1 MLVRLGVVACLFW
14 LHFAYA
20 TTLKII
26 NIVPFGSSSVKIL
39 FNQEVKKFK
48 EVSLKNFK
56 SYLELEAILT
66 IPKKHYQFSKQSSI
80 TIAQFSPKLARVVIS
95 HAPKM
100 TYEVKILK
108 DKLYVSIVEKKP
120 LVRHQMAPKP
130 PKHHALKHPTPKP
143 APKSIKKEAKEKT
156 PIKHAHSKHAHS
168 PLNER
173 SAKKEIPKKEIP
185 KKEIL
190 KKEILKKEILKK
202 EIPKKEI
209 LKKEIPKK
217 EILKKEIPKKEI
229 PKKEILKKEI
239 LKKEILKKEI
249 LKKEIPKKEILKKEI
264 PKKEILKK
272 EIPKKEIPK
281 KEILKKEIP
290 KKEILKKEIL
300 KKEILKKEIPKKE
313 ILKKEIPKKEAEN
326 ESKNQVFIAEKNDTF
341 IKTKRKKHKKIVLD
355 AGHGGKDC
363 GAMSANLVCEKD
375 IVLEVVKFLH
385 KELKK
390 RGYSVLLTRDK
401 DIYIDLVGRTELANR
416 KSADLFI
423 SVHANS
429 IPKHSTSNAHGIETY
444 FLSTARSERARKVAE
459 QENKDD
465 VNLMDYFSKSLLLN
479 SLNTQRLIV
488 SNKLAIDVQY
498 GMLQSIRKNYP
509 DVVDGG
515 VREGPFWVLAGAL
528 MPSILIEIGYNSHAI
543 ESKRIQSK
551 PYQKILAKGIAD
563 GIDSFFSKND

>member
-1 MLVRLGVVACLFW
+1 MLVRLGVVACLLW

-26 NIVPFGSSSVKIL
+26 NIVPFGSSSVKIS

-100 TYEVKILK
+100 TYEIKILK

-120 LVRHQMAPKP
+120 LIRHQMVLKP
-130 PKHHALKHPTPKP
+130 PKHHALKHTTPKP
-143 APKSIKKEAKEKT
+143 APKPIKKEAKKSQETKEKT
-156 PIKHAHSKHAHS
+156 PTKHVYSKHAHS

-173 SAKKEIPKKEIP
+173 SAKKEIPKKET
-185 KKEIL
+185 
-190 KKEILKKEILKK
+190 
-202 EIPKKEI
+202 
-209 LKKEIPKK
+209 
-217 EILKKEIPKKEI
+217 
-229 PKKEILKKEI
+229 
-239 LKKEILKKEI
+239 
-249 LKKEIPKKEILKKEI
+249 
-264 PKKEILKK
+264 
-272 EIPKKEIPK
+272 
-281 KEILKKEIP
+281 
-290 KKEILKKEIL
+290 
-300 KKEILKKEIPKKE
+300 
-313 ILKKEIPKKEAEN
+313 EN
-326 ESKNQVFIAEKNDTF
+326 ESKNQVFIAEKNDTL
-341 IKTKRKKHKKIVLD
+341 IKTKRKKYKKIVLD

-375 IVLEVVKFLH
+375 IVLEVVKFLY

-401 DIYIDLVGRTELANR
+401 DIYIDLVARTELANR

>member
-20 TTLKII
+20 TTLKIT
-26 NIVPFGSSSVKIL
+26 NIVPFGSSSVRIL

-80 TIAQFSPKLARVVIS
+80 TIVQFSPKLVRVVIS

-100 TYEVKILK
+100 TYGVKILK

-143 APKSIKKEAKEKT
+143 TPKSIKKEAKEAKEKT

-173 SAKKEIPKKEIP
+173 SS
-185 KKEIL
+185 
-190 KKEILKKEILKK
+190 
-202 EIPKKEI
+202 
-209 LKKEIPKK
+209 
-217 EILKKEIPKKEI
+217 
-229 PKKEILKKEI
+229 
-239 LKKEILKKEI
+239 
-249 LKKEIPKKEILKKEI
+249 
-264 PKKEILKK
+264 
-272 EIPKKEIPK
+272 
-281 KEILKKEIP
+281 
-290 KKEILKKEIL
+290 
-300 KKEILKKEIPKKE
+300 
-313 ILKKEIPKKEAEN
+313 KKEIPKKEAEN
-326 ESKNQVFIAEKNDTF
+326 ESKNQVFIAEKNDTL

-401 DIYIDLVGRTELANR
+401 DIYIDLVARTELANR

>member
-20 TTLKII
+20 TTLKIT
-26 NIVPFGSSSVKIL
+26 NIVPFGSSSVKIV
-39 FNQEVKKFK
+39 FNQEIKKFK

-56 SYLELEAILT
+56 SYLELEAVLT

-120 LVRHQMAPKP
+120 LTRHQMAPKP
-130 PKHHALKHPTPKP
+130 PKHRTLKHQAPKP
-143 APKSIKKEAKEKT
+143 APKSIKKEAKEIKEKT
-156 PIKHAHSKHAHS
+156 PTKHARSKHTHS
-168 PLNER
+168 QWNER
-173 SAKKEIPKKEIP
+173 NA
-185 KKEIL
+185 
-190 KKEILKKEILKK
+190 
-202 EIPKKEI
+202 
-209 LKKEIPKK
+209 
-217 EILKKEIPKKEI
+217 
-229 PKKEILKKEI
+229 
-239 LKKEILKKEI
+239 
-249 LKKEIPKKEILKKEI
+249 
-264 PKKEILKK
+264 
-272 EIPKKEIPK
+272 
-281 KEILKKEIP
+281 
-290 KKEILKKEIL
+290 
-300 KKEILKKEIPKKE
+300 
-313 ILKKEIPKKEAEN
+313 KKEIPKKEAEN
-326 ESKNQVFIAEKNDTF
+326 EGKNQVFIAEKNDAF

-401 DIYIDLVGRTELANR
+401 DIYIDLVARTELANK

-429 IPKHSTSNAHGIETY
+429 IPKRSTSNAHGIETY

-459 QENKDD
+459 QENKDN

>member
-26 NIVPFGSSSVKIL
+26 NIVPFGSSSVKIS
-39 FNQEVKKFK
+39 FNQEIKKFK

-80 TIAQFSPKLARVVIS
+80 TIAQFSPKLARVVIGY
-95 HAPKM
+95 APKM
-100 TYEVKILK
+100 TYEIKILK
-108 DKLYVSIVEKKP
+108 NKLYISIVEKKP
-120 LVRHQMAPKP
+120 LIRHQMALKP
-130 PKHHALKHPTPKP
+130 PKHHALKHQTPKPTPKP
-143 APKSIKKEAKEKT
+143 IKKEAKKSKETKEKT

-185 KKEIL
+185 KKEI
-190 KKEILKKEILKK
+190 
-202 EIPKKEI
+202 P
-209 LKKEIPKK
+209 
-217 EILKKEIPKKEI
+217 KKEIPKKEI
-229 PKKEILKKEI
+229 PKKEI
-239 LKKEILKKEI
+239 
-249 LKKEIPKKEILKKEI
+249 P
-264 PKKEILKK
+264 KK
-272 EIPKKEIPK
+272 EIPKKEIP
-281 KEILKKEIP
+281 
-290 KKEILKKEIL
+290 
-300 KKEILKKEIPKKE
+300 
-313 ILKKEIPKKEAEN
+313 KKEIPKKEAEN

-401 DIYIDLVGRTELANR
+401 DTYIDLVGRTELAN
-416 KSADLFI
+416 KKGANLFI

-498 GMLQSIRKNYP
+498 GMLQSVRKNYP

>member
-1 MLVRLGVVACLFW
+1 MLVRLGVVACLLW

-20 TTLKII
+20 TTLKIT
-26 NIVPFGSSSVKIL
+26 NIVPFGSSSVKMV

-48 EVSLKNFK
+48 EVPLKNFK
-56 SYLELEAILT
+56 SYLELEAVLT
-66 IPKKHYQFSKQSSI
+66 IPKKHYQFSKQSFI
-80 TIAQFSPKLARVVIS
+80 TIAQFSPKLARVVIGY
-95 HAPKM
+95 APKM
-100 TYEVKILK
+100 TYEIKILK

-120 LVRHQMAPKP
+120 LIRHQMALKP
-130 PKHHALKHPTPKP
+130 PKHHALKHTTPKPTPKP
-143 APKSIKKEAKEKT
+143 IKKETKEAKEKT
-156 PIKHAHSKHAHS
+156 PTKHARSKHAHS
-168 PLNER
+168 LLNER
-173 SAKKEIPKKEIP
+173 SA
-185 KKEIL
+185 
-190 KKEILKKEILKK
+190 
-202 EIPKKEI
+202 
-209 LKKEIPKK
+209 
-217 EILKKEIPKKEI
+217 
-229 PKKEILKKEI
+229 
-239 LKKEILKKEI
+239 
-249 LKKEIPKKEILKKEI
+249 
-264 PKKEILKK
+264 
-272 EIPKKEIPK
+272 
-281 KEILKKEIP
+281 
-290 KKEILKKEIL
+290 
-300 KKEILKKEIPKKE
+300 
-313 ILKKEIPKKEAEN
+313 KKEIPKKEAEN
-326 ESKNQVFIAEKNDTF
+326 ESKNQVFIAEKNDTL

-401 DIYIDLVGRTELANR
+401 DIYIDLVARTELAN
-416 KSADLFI
+416 KKGADLFI

-498 GMLQSIRKNYP
+498 GMLQSVRKNYP

>member
-20 TTLKII
+20 TTLKIT
-26 NIVPFGSSSVKIL
+26 NIVPFGSSSVKIS
-39 FNQEVKKFK
+39 FNQEIKKFK

-95 HAPKM
+95 HASKM

-120 LVRHQMAPKP
+120 LTKHQMAPKP
-130 PKHHALKHPTPKP
+130 PKHQTPKHQTP
-143 APKSIKKEAKEKT
+143 KHAPKSIKKEVKEAKEKT
-156 PIKHAHSKHAHS
+156 PTKHAHSKRAHS
-168 PLNER
+168 QLNER
-173 SAKKEIPKKEIP
+173 SAKKEIP
-185 KKEIL
+185 
-190 KKEILKKEILKK
+190 
-202 EIPKKEI
+202 
-209 LKKEIPKK
+209 
-217 EILKKEIPKKEI
+217 
-229 PKKEILKKEI
+229 
-239 LKKEILKKEI
+239 
-249 LKKEIPKKEILKKEI
+249 
-264 PKKEILKK
+264 
-272 EIPKKEIPK
+272 
-281 KEILKKEIP
+281 
-290 KKEILKKEIL
+290 
-300 KKEILKKEIPKKE
+300 
-313 ILKKEIPKKEAEN
+313 KKEIPKKEAEN
-326 ESKNQVFIAEKNDTF
+326 ESKNQVFIAEKNDAF
-341 IKTKRKKHKKIVLD
+341 IKPQRKKHKKIVLD

-401 DIYIDLVGRTELANR
+401 DIYIDLVARTELANK

-429 IPKHSTSNAHGIETY
+429 IPKRSTSNAHGIETY

-498 GMLQSIRKNYP
+498 GMLQSVRKNYP

>member
-1 MLVRLGVVACLFW
+1 M
-14 LHFAYA
+14 HFAYA

-26 NIVPFGSSSVKIL
+26 NIVPFGSSSVKIS
-39 FNQEVKKFK
+39 FNQEIKKFK

-120 LVRHQMAPKP
+120 LSRHQMAPKP
-130 PKHHALKHPTPKP
+130 PKHRTLKHPTPKP

-156 PIKHAHSKHAHS
+156 PTKHARSKHTHS
-168 PLNER
+168 QLNER
-173 SAKKEIPKKEIP
+173 SA
-185 KKEIL
+185 
-190 KKEILKKEILKK
+190 
-202 EIPKKEI
+202 
-209 LKKEIPKK
+209 
-217 EILKKEIPKKEI
+217 
-229 PKKEILKKEI
+229 
-239 LKKEILKKEI
+239 
-249 LKKEIPKKEILKKEI
+249 
-264 PKKEILKK
+264 
-272 EIPKKEIPK
+272 
-281 KEILKKEIP
+281 
-290 KKEILKKEIL
+290 
-300 KKEILKKEIPKKE
+300 
-313 ILKKEIPKKEAEN
+313 KKEIPKKEAEN

-341 IKTKRKKHKKIVLD
+341 IKNKRKKHKKIVLD

-401 DIYIDLVGRTELANR
+401 DIYIDLVARTELANK

-429 IPKHSTSNAHGIETY
+429 IPKRSTSNAHGIETY

-459 QENKDD
+459 QENKDN

>member
-20 TTLKII
+20 TTLKIT
-26 NIVPFGSSSVKIL
+26 NIVPFGSGSVKIS
-39 FNQEVKKFK
+39 FNQEIKKFK

-80 TIAQFSPKLARVVIS
+80 TIVQFSPKLARVVIS

-120 LVRHQMAPKP
+120 LTKHQMAPKP
-130 PKHHALKHPTPKP
+130 PKHHVLKHPTPKP
-143 APKSIKKEAKEKT
+143 APKSIKKEAKEVKEKT
-156 PIKHAHSKHAHS
+156 PTKHAHSKHTHS
-168 PLNER
+168 QWNER
-173 SAKKEIPKKEIP
+173 SA
-185 KKEIL
+185 
-190 KKEILKKEILKK
+190 
-202 EIPKKEI
+202 
-209 LKKEIPKK
+209 
-217 EILKKEIPKKEI
+217 
-229 PKKEILKKEI
+229 
-239 LKKEILKKEI
+239 
-249 LKKEIPKKEILKKEI
+249 
-264 PKKEILKK
+264 
-272 EIPKKEIPK
+272 
-281 KEILKKEIP
+281 
-290 KKEILKKEIL
+290 
-300 KKEILKKEIPKKE
+300 
-313 ILKKEIPKKEAEN
+313 KKEIPKKEAEN
-326 ESKNQVFIAEKNDTF
+326 ESKNQVFIAEKNDAS

-401 DIYIDLVGRTELANR
+401 DIYIDLVARTELANK

-429 IPKHSTSNAHGIETY
+429 IPKRSTSNAHGIETY

-459 QENKDD
+459 QENKDN

-498 GMLQSIRKNYP
+498 GMLQSVRKNYP

>member
-1 MLVRLGVVACLFW
+1 MRLGVVACLFW

-26 NIVPFGSSSVKIL
+26 NIVPFGSSSVKIS
-39 FNQEVKKFK
+39 FNQEIKKFK

-95 HAPKM
+95 HASKM

-120 LVRHQMAPKP
+120 LTRHQMAPKP

-143 APKSIKKEAKEKT
+143 APKSIKKEVKEVKEKT
-156 PIKHAHSKHAHS
+156 PTKHARSKHTHS
-168 PLNER
+168 QLNER
-173 SAKKEIPKKEIP
+173 SAKKEIPKKE
-185 KKEIL
+185 
-190 KKEILKKEILKK
+190 
-202 EIPKKEI
+202 
-209 LKKEIPKK
+209 
-217 EILKKEIPKKEI
+217 
-229 PKKEILKKEI
+229 
-239 LKKEILKKEI
+239 
-249 LKKEIPKKEILKKEI
+249 
-264 PKKEILKK
+264 
-272 EIPKKEIPK
+272 
-281 KEILKKEIP
+281 
-290 KKEILKKEIL
+290 
-300 KKEILKKEIPKKE
+300 
-313 ILKKEIPKKEAEN
+313 AEN
-326 ESKNQVFIAEKNDTF
+326 EGKNQVFIAEKNDTF

-401 DIYIDLVGRTELANR
+401 DIYIDLVARTELANK

-429 IPKHSTSNAHGIETY
+429 IPKRSTSNAHGIETY

-459 QENKDD
+459 QENKDN

>member
-1 MLVRLGVVACLFW
+1 MLVRLGVVACLLW
-14 LHFAYA
+14 LHFACA
-20 TTLKII
+20 TTLKIT
-26 NIVPFGSSSVKIL
+26 NIVPFGSSSVKIV

-100 TYEVKILK
+100 TYEIKILK

-120 LVRHQMAPKP
+120 LIRHQMVLKP

-143 APKSIKKEAKEKT
+143 APKSIKKEAKEAKEKT
-156 PIKHAHSKHAHS
+156 PIKHARSKHAHS

-173 SAKKEIPKKEIP
+173 SAKKEIP
-185 KKEIL
+185 
-190 KKEILKKEILKK
+190 
-202 EIPKKEI
+202 
-209 LKKEIPKK
+209 
-217 EILKKEIPKKEI
+217 
-229 PKKEILKKEI
+229 
-239 LKKEILKKEI
+239 
-249 LKKEIPKKEILKKEI
+249 
-264 PKKEILKK
+264 
-272 EIPKKEIPK
+272 
-281 KEILKKEIP
+281 
-290 KKEILKKEIL
+290 
-300 KKEILKKEIPKKE
+300 
-313 ILKKEIPKKEAEN
+313 KKEIPKKEAEN

-401 DIYIDLVGRTELANR
+401 DIYIDLVVRTELANK

-465 VNLMDYFSKSLLLN
+465 VNLMDYFSKSLFLN

-498 GMLQSIRKNYP
+498 GMLQSVRKNYP

>member
-26 NIVPFGSSSVKIL
+26 NIVPFGSSSVKIS
-39 FNQEVKKFK
+39 FNQEIKKFK

-120 LVRHQMAPKP
+120 LSRHQMAPKP
-130 PKHHALKHPTPKP
+130 PKHQTPKHHALKHPTPKP
-143 APKSIKKEAKEKT
+143 APKSIKKEAKEIKEKT
-156 PIKHAHSKHAHS
+156 LTKHARSKHTHS
-168 PLNER
+168 QWNER
-173 SAKKEIPKKEIP
+173 NA
-185 KKEIL
+185 
-190 KKEILKKEILKK
+190 
-202 EIPKKEI
+202 
-209 LKKEIPKK
+209 
-217 EILKKEIPKKEI
+217 
-229 PKKEILKKEI
+229 
-239 LKKEILKKEI
+239 
-249 LKKEIPKKEILKKEI
+249 
-264 PKKEILKK
+264 
-272 EIPKKEIPK
+272 
-281 KEILKKEIP
+281 
-290 KKEILKKEIL
+290 
-300 KKEILKKEIPKKE
+300 
-313 ILKKEIPKKEAEN
+313 KKEIPKKEAEN

-401 DIYIDLVGRTELANR
+401 DIYIDLVARTELANK

-429 IPKHSTSNAHGIETY
+429 IPKRSTSNAHGIETY

-459 QENKDD
+459 QENKDN

>member
-26 NIVPFGSSSVKIL
+26 NIVPFGSSSVKIS
-39 FNQEVKKFK
+39 FNQEIKKFK

-100 TYEVKILK
+100 TYEIKILK

-120 LVRHQMAPKP
+120 LIRHQMVLKP
-130 PKHHALKHPTPKP
+130 PKHHALKHTTPKPTPKP
-143 APKSIKKEAKEKT
+143 IKKEAKKSKDTKEKT
-156 PIKHAHSKHAHS
+156 PIKHARSKHAHS

-173 SAKKEIPKKEIP
+173 SA
-185 KKEIL
+185 
-190 KKEILKKEILKK
+190 
-202 EIPKKEI
+202 
-209 LKKEIPKK
+209 
-217 EILKKEIPKKEI
+217 
-229 PKKEILKKEI
+229 
-239 LKKEILKKEI
+239 
-249 LKKEIPKKEILKKEI
+249 
-264 PKKEILKK
+264 
-272 EIPKKEIPK
+272 
-281 KEILKKEIP
+281 
-290 KKEILKKEIL
+290 
-300 KKEILKKEIPKKE
+300 
-313 ILKKEIPKKEAEN
+313 KKEIPKKEAEN
-326 ESKNQVFIAEKNDTF
+326 ESKNQVFIAEKNDTL

-401 DIYIDLVGRTELANR
+401 DIYIDLVARTELANK

-465 VNLMDYFSKSLLLN
+465 VNLMDYFSKSLFLN

-498 GMLQSIRKNYP
+498 GMLQSVRKNYP

>member
-20 TTLKII
+20 TTLKIT
-26 NIVPFGSSSVKIL
+26 NIVPFGSSSVKIV

-80 TIAQFSPKLARVVIS
+80 TIVQFSPKLARVVIS

-130 PKHHALKHPTPKP
+130 PKHHALKHQTPKP
-143 APKSIKKEAKEKT
+143 APKSIKKETKEAKEKT
-156 PIKHAHSKHAHS
+156 LIKHARSKHAHS

-173 SAKKEIPKKEIP
+173 SA
-185 KKEIL
+185 
-190 KKEILKKEILKK
+190 
-202 EIPKKEI
+202 
-209 LKKEIPKK
+209 
-217 EILKKEIPKKEI
+217 
-229 PKKEILKKEI
+229 
-239 LKKEILKKEI
+239 
-249 LKKEIPKKEILKKEI
+249 
-264 PKKEILKK
+264 
-272 EIPKKEIPK
+272 
-281 KEILKKEIP
+281 
-290 KKEILKKEIL
+290 
-300 KKEILKKEIPKKE
+300 
-313 ILKKEIPKKEAEN
+313 KKEIPKKEAEN

-401 DIYIDLVGRTELANR
+401 DIYIDLVGRTELANK

-498 GMLQSIRKNYP
+498 GMLQSVRKNYP

>member
-26 NIVPFGSSSVKIL
+26 NIVPFGSSSVKIS
-39 FNQEVKKFK
+39 FNQEIKKFK

-120 LVRHQMAPKP
+120 LSRHQMAPKP
-130 PKHHALKHPTPKP
+130 PKHRTLKHPTPKP
-143 APKSIKKEAKEKT
+143 APKSIKKEAKEIKEKT
-156 PIKHAHSKHAHS
+156 PTKHARSKHAHP

-185 KKEIL
+185 KKEI
-190 KKEILKKEILKK
+190 
-202 EIPKKEI
+202 P
-209 LKKEIPKK
+209 
-217 EILKKEIPKKEI
+217 KKEIPKKEI
-229 PKKEILKKEI
+229 PKKEI
-239 LKKEILKKEI
+239 
-249 LKKEIPKKEILKKEI
+249 
-264 PKKEILKK
+264 
-272 EIPKKEIPK
+272 PKKEIP
-281 KEILKKEIP
+281 
-290 KKEILKKEIL
+290 
-300 KKEILKKEIPKKE
+300 
-313 ILKKEIPKKEAEN
+313 KKEIPKKEAEN
-326 ESKNQVFIAEKNDTF
+326 ESKNQVFIAEKNDAS

-401 DIYIDLVGRTELANR
+401 DIYIDLVARTELANK

-429 IPKHSTSNAHGIETY
+429 IPKRSTSNAHGIETY

-459 QENKDD
+459 QENKDN

-498 GMLQSIRKNYP
+498 GMLQSVRKNYP

>member
-1 MLVRLGVVACLFW
+1 MLVRLGVVACLLW

-20 TTLKII
+20 TTLKIT

-39 FNQEVKKFK
+39 FNQEIKKFK

-56 SYLELEAILT
+56 NYLELEAVLT
-66 IPKKHYQFSKQSSI
+66 IPKKHYQFSKQSFI
-80 TIAQFSPKLARVVIS
+80 TIAQFSPKLARVVIGY
-95 HAPKM
+95 APKM
-100 TYEVKILK
+100 TYEIKILK
-108 DKLYVSIVEKKP
+108 DKLYISIVEKKP
-120 LVRHQMAPKP
+120 LIRHQMVLKP
-130 PKHHALKHPTPKP
+130 PKHHALKHTTPKPTPKP
-143 APKSIKKEAKEKT
+143 IKKEAKKSKETKEKT
-156 PIKHAHSKHAHS
+156 PTKHVHSKHVHS

-173 SAKKEIPKKEIP
+173 SAKKEIPKKEV
-185 KKEIL
+185 
-190 KKEILKKEILKK
+190 
-202 EIPKKEI
+202 
-209 LKKEIPKK
+209 
-217 EILKKEIPKKEI
+217 
-229 PKKEILKKEI
+229 
-239 LKKEILKKEI
+239 
-249 LKKEIPKKEILKKEI
+249 
-264 PKKEILKK
+264 
-272 EIPKKEIPK
+272 
-281 KEILKKEIP
+281 
-290 KKEILKKEIL
+290 
-300 KKEILKKEIPKKE
+300 
-313 ILKKEIPKKEAEN
+313 EN

-401 DIYIDLVGRTELANR
+401 DIYIDLVARTELANK

-429 IPKHSTSNAHGIETY
+429 IPKRSTSNAHGIETY

-498 GMLQSIRKNYP
+498 GMLQSVRKNYP

>member
-66 IPKKHYQFSKQSSI
+66 IPKKHYQFSKQSFI
-80 TIAQFSPKLARVVIS
+80 TIVQFSPKLARVVIS
-95 HAPKM
+95 YAPKM
-100 TYEVKILK
+100 TYEIKILK

-120 LVRHQMAPKP
+120 LARHQMAPKP
-130 PKHHALKHPTPKP
+130 PKHHALKHQAPKPTPKP
-143 APKSIKKEAKEKT
+143 IKKEAKKSKDTKEKT
-156 PIKHAHSKHAHS
+156 PTKHAHSKHAHS

-173 SAKKEIPKKEIP
+173 STKKEIPKKEIP
-185 KKEIL
+185 KKEI
-190 KKEILKKEILKK
+190 
-202 EIPKKEI
+202 
-209 LKKEIPKK
+209 
-217 EILKKEIPKKEI
+217 
-229 PKKEILKKEI
+229 
-239 LKKEILKKEI
+239 
-249 LKKEIPKKEILKKEI
+249 
-264 PKKEILKK
+264 
-272 EIPKKEIPK
+272 
-281 KEILKKEIP
+281 
-290 KKEILKKEIL
+290 
-300 KKEILKKEIPKKE
+300 
-313 ILKKEIPKKEAEN
+313 PKKEAES

-341 IKTKRKKHKKIVLD
+341 IKTKHKKHKKIVLD

-401 DIYIDLVGRTELANR
+401 DIYIDLVARTELAN
-416 KSADLFI
+416 KKGADLFI

-498 GMLQSIRKNYP
+498 GMLQSVRKNYP

>member
-1 MLVRLGVVACLFW
+1 MLVRLGVVACLLW

-56 SYLELEAILT
+56 SYLELEAVLT
-66 IPKKHYQFSKQSSI
+66 IPKKHYQFSKQSFI
-80 TIAQFSPKLARVVIS
+80 TIAQFSPKLARVVIGY
-95 HAPKM
+95 APKM
-100 TYEVKILK
+100 TYEIKIFK
-108 DKLYVSIVEKKP
+108 DKLYISIVEKKP
-120 LVRHQMAPKP
+120 LIRHQMALKP
-130 PKHHALKHPTPKP
+130 PKHHALKHTTPKPTPKP
-143 APKSIKKEAKEKT
+143 IKKEAKKSQETKEKT
-156 PIKHAHSKHAHS
+156 PTKHAHSKHVHS

-173 SAKKEIPKKEIP
+173 SA
-185 KKEIL
+185 
-190 KKEILKKEILKK
+190 
-202 EIPKKEI
+202 
-209 LKKEIPKK
+209 
-217 EILKKEIPKKEI
+217 
-229 PKKEILKKEI
+229 
-239 LKKEILKKEI
+239 
-249 LKKEIPKKEILKKEI
+249 
-264 PKKEILKK
+264 
-272 EIPKKEIPK
+272 
-281 KEILKKEIP
+281 
-290 KKEILKKEIL
+290 
-300 KKEILKKEIPKKE
+300 
-313 ILKKEIPKKEAEN
+313 KKEIPKKEAEN
-326 ESKNQVFIAEKNDTF
+326 ESKNQVFIAEKNDTL

-401 DIYIDLVGRTELANR
+401 DIYIDLVARTELANK

-465 VNLMDYFSKSLLLN
+465 VNLMDYFSKSLFLN

-498 GMLQSIRKNYP
+498 GMLQSVRKNYP

>member
-14 LHFAYA
+14 LHFACA
-20 TTLKII
+20 TTLKIT
-26 NIVPFGSSSVKIL
+26 NIVPFGSSSVKIV

-48 EVSLKNFK
+48 EVPLKNFK

-66 IPKKHYQFSKQSSI
+66 IPKKHYQFSKQSFI

-100 TYEVKILK
+100 TYEIKILK

-120 LVRHQMAPKP
+120 LIRHQMALKP
-130 PKHHALKHPTPKP
+130 PKHHVLKHPTPKP
-143 APKSIKKEAKEKT
+143 TPKPIKKEAKKSKETKEKT
-156 PIKHAHSKHAHS
+156 PTKHARSKHVHS

-185 KKEIL
+185 KKEI
-190 KKEILKKEILKK
+190 
-202 EIPKKEI
+202 
-209 LKKEIPKK
+209 
-217 EILKKEIPKKEI
+217 
-229 PKKEILKKEI
+229 
-239 LKKEILKKEI
+239 
-249 LKKEIPKKEILKKEI
+249 
-264 PKKEILKK
+264 
-272 EIPKKEIPK
+272 
-281 KEILKKEIP
+281 
-290 KKEILKKEIL
+290 
-300 KKEILKKEIPKKE
+300 
-313 ILKKEIPKKEAEN
+313 PKKEAEN
-326 ESKNQVFIAEKNDTF
+326 ESKNPIFIAEKNDTF

-401 DIYIDLVGRTELANR
+401 DIYIDLVARTELANK

-498 GMLQSIRKNYP
+498 GMLQSVRKNYP

>member
-26 NIVPFGSSSVKIL
+26 NIVPFGSSSVKIS
-39 FNQEVKKFK
+39 FNQEIKKFK

-80 TIAQFSPKLARVVIS
+80 TIAQFSPKLVRVVIS

-120 LVRHQMAPKP
+120 LTRHQIVPKP
-130 PKHHALKHPTPKP
+130 PKHRTLKHPTPKP

-156 PIKHAHSKHAHS
+156 PTKHAHSKHTHS
-168 PLNER
+168 QLNER
-173 SAKKEIPKKEIP
+173 SAKKEIPKKE
-185 KKEIL
+185 
-190 KKEILKKEILKK
+190 
-202 EIPKKEI
+202 
-209 LKKEIPKK
+209 
-217 EILKKEIPKKEI
+217 
-229 PKKEILKKEI
+229 
-239 LKKEILKKEI
+239 
-249 LKKEIPKKEILKKEI
+249 
-264 PKKEILKK
+264 
-272 EIPKKEIPK
+272 
-281 KEILKKEIP
+281 
-290 KKEILKKEIL
+290 
-300 KKEILKKEIPKKE
+300 
-313 ILKKEIPKKEAEN
+313 AEK
-326 ESKNQVFIAEKNDTF
+326 ESKNQVFIAEKNDSF

-401 DIYIDLVGRTELANR
+401 DIYIDLVARTELANK

-429 IPKHSTSNAHGIETY
+429 IPKRSTSNAHGIETY

-459 QENKDD
+459 QENKDN

-479 SLNTQRLIV
+479 SLNTQRLVV

>member
-1 MLVRLGVVACLFW
+1 MLVRLGVVACLLW

-48 EVSLKNFK
+48 EVPLKNFK
-56 SYLELEAILT
+56 SYLELEAVLT
-66 IPKKHYQFSKQSSI
+66 IPKKHYQFSKQSFI
-80 TIAQFSPKLARVVIS
+80 TIAQFSPKLARVVIGY
-95 HAPKM
+95 APKM
-100 TYEVKILK
+100 TYEIKILK

-120 LVRHQMAPKP
+120 LIRHQMTPKP
-130 PKHHALKHPTPKP
+130 PKHHALKHQTPKPTPKP
-143 APKSIKKEAKEKT
+143 IKKEAKKSKDTKEKT
-156 PIKHAHSKHAHS
+156 PIKHVHSKHAHS

-173 SAKKEIPKKEIP
+173 ST
-185 KKEIL
+185 
-190 KKEILKKEILKK
+190 
-202 EIPKKEI
+202 
-209 LKKEIPKK
+209 
-217 EILKKEIPKKEI
+217 
-229 PKKEILKKEI
+229 
-239 LKKEILKKEI
+239 
-249 LKKEIPKKEILKKEI
+249 
-264 PKKEILKK
+264 
-272 EIPKKEIPK
+272 
-281 KEILKKEIP
+281 
-290 KKEILKKEIL
+290 
-300 KKEILKKEIPKKE
+300 
-313 ILKKEIPKKEAEN
+313 KKEIPKKEAEN
-326 ESKNQVFIAEKNDTF
+326 ENKNPIFIIEKNDTF

-401 DIYIDLVGRTELANR
+401 DIYIDLVARTELANK

-429 IPKHSTSNAHGIETY
+429 IPKRSTSNAHGIETY

-465 VNLMDYFSKSLLLN
+465 VNLMDYFSKSLFLN

-498 GMLQSIRKNYP
+498 GMLQSVRKNYP

>member
-14 LHFAYA
+14 LHYAYA
-20 TTLKII
+20 TTLKIT
-26 NIVPFGSSSVKIL
+26 NIVPFGSSSVKMV

-56 SYLELEAILT
+56 SYLELEAVLT
-66 IPKKHYQFSKQSSI
+66 IPKKHYQFSKQSFI
-80 TIAQFSPKLARVVIS
+80 TIAQFSPKLVRVVIGY
-95 HAPKM
+95 APKM

-108 DKLYVSIVEKKP
+108 DKLYVSIMEKKP
-120 LVRHQMAPKP
+120 LIRHQMALKP
-130 PKHHALKHPTPKP
+130 PKHHALKHTTPKP
-143 APKSIKKEAKEKT
+143 AHKPIKKEAKKVKEKT
-156 PIKHAHSKHAHS
+156 PTKHAHSKHTHS

-173 SAKKEIPKKEIP
+173 STKKEIP
-185 KKEIL
+185 
-190 KKEILKKEILKK
+190 
-202 EIPKKEI
+202 
-209 LKKEIPKK
+209 
-217 EILKKEIPKKEI
+217 
-229 PKKEILKKEI
+229 
-239 LKKEILKKEI
+239 
-249 LKKEIPKKEILKKEI
+249 
-264 PKKEILKK
+264 
-272 EIPKKEIPK
+272 
-281 KEILKKEIP
+281 
-290 KKEILKKEIL
+290 
-300 KKEILKKEIPKKE
+300 
-313 ILKKEIPKKEAEN
+313 KKEIPKKEAEN

-390 RGYSVLLTRDK
+390 RDYSVLLTRDK
-401 DIYIDLVGRTELANR
+401 DIYIDLVARTELANK

-465 VNLMDYFSKSLLLN
+465 VNLMDYFSKSLFLN

-498 GMLQSIRKNYP
+498 GMLQSVRKNYP

>member
-26 NIVPFGSSSVKIL
+26 NIVPFGSSSVKIS
-39 FNQEVKKFK
+39 FNQEIKKFK

-95 HAPKM
+95 YAPKM

-120 LVRHQMAPKP
+120 LSRHQMAPKP
-130 PKHHALKHPTPKP
+130 PKHRTLKHQTPKP
-143 APKSIKKEAKEKT
+143 APKSIKKEAKEAKEKT
-156 PIKHAHSKHAHS
+156 PTNHTHSKHTHS
-168 PLNER
+168 QLNER
-173 SAKKEIPKKEIP
+173 SA
-185 KKEIL
+185 
-190 KKEILKKEILKK
+190 
-202 EIPKKEI
+202 
-209 LKKEIPKK
+209 
-217 EILKKEIPKKEI
+217 
-229 PKKEILKKEI
+229 
-239 LKKEILKKEI
+239 
-249 LKKEIPKKEILKKEI
+249 
-264 PKKEILKK
+264 
-272 EIPKKEIPK
+272 
-281 KEILKKEIP
+281 
-290 KKEILKKEIL
+290 
-300 KKEILKKEIPKKE
+300 
-313 ILKKEIPKKEAEN
+313 KKEIPKKEAEN
-326 ESKNQVFIAEKNDTF
+326 ESKNQVFIAEKNDAF

-401 DIYIDLVGRTELANR
+401 DIYIDLVARTELANK

-429 IPKHSTSNAHGIETY
+429 IPKRSTSNAHGIETY

-459 QENKDD
+459 QENKDN
-465 VNLMDYFSKSLLLN
+465 VNLMDYFSKSLFLN
-479 SLNTQRLIV
+479 SLNTQRLII

>member
-1 MLVRLGVVACLFW
+1 MLVRLGVVACLLW

-20 TTLKII
+20 TTLKIT

-39 FNQEVKKFK
+39 FNQEIKKFK
-48 EVSLKNFK
+48 EVPLKNFK
-56 SYLELEAILT
+56 SYLELEAVLT
-66 IPKKHYQFSKQSSI
+66 IPKKHYQFSKQSFI
-80 TIAQFSPKLARVVIS
+80 TIAQFSPKLARVVIGY
-95 HAPKM
+95 APKM
-100 TYEVKILK
+100 TYEIKILK

-120 LVRHQMAPKP
+120 LIRHQMVLKP
-130 PKHHALKHPTPKP
+130 PKHHALKHTMPKPTPKP
-143 APKSIKKEAKEKT
+143 IKKEAKKSKETKEKT
-156 PIKHAHSKHAHS
+156 PIKHARSKHAHS

-173 SAKKEIPKKEIP
+173 NA

-190 KKEILKKEILKK
+190 KKE
-202 EIPKKEI
+202 
-209 LKKEIPKK
+209 
-217 EILKKEIPKKEI
+217 
-229 PKKEILKKEI
+229 
-239 LKKEILKKEI
+239 
-249 LKKEIPKKEILKKEI
+249 
-264 PKKEILKK
+264 
-272 EIPKKEIPK
+272 
-281 KEILKKEIP
+281 
-290 KKEILKKEIL
+290 
-300 KKEILKKEIPKKE
+300 
-313 ILKKEIPKKEAEN
+313 AEN
-326 ESKNQVFIAEKNDTF
+326 EGKNQVFIAEKNDAF
-341 IKTKRKKHKKIVLD
+341 IKTNRKKHKKIVLD

-401 DIYIDLVGRTELANR
+401 DIYIDLVARTELANK

-498 GMLQSIRKNYP
+498 GMLQSVRKNYP

>member
-20 TTLKII
+20 TTLKIT
-26 NIVPFGSSSVKIL
+26 NIVPFGSSSVKMV
-39 FNQEVKKFK
+39 FNQEIKKFK

-66 IPKKHYQFSKQSSI
+66 IPKKHYQFSKQSFI
-80 TIAQFSPKLARVVIS
+80 TIAQFSPKLARVVIGY
-95 HAPKM
+95 APKM
-100 TYEVKILK
+100 TYEIKVLK

-120 LVRHQMAPKP
+120 LVRHQMVLKP
-130 PKHHALKHPTPKP
+130 PKHHALKHQTLKP
-143 APKSIKKEAKEKT
+143 APKPIKKEAKKSKDTKEKT
-156 PIKHAHSKHAHS
+156 PIKHAHSKHVHS

-185 KKEIL
+185 KKEI
-190 KKEILKKEILKK
+190 
-202 EIPKKEI
+202 P
-209 LKKEIPKK
+209 
-217 EILKKEIPKKEI
+217 KKEIPKKEI
-229 PKKEILKKEI
+229 PKKEI
-239 LKKEILKKEI
+239 
-249 LKKEIPKKEILKKEI
+249 P
-264 PKKEILKK
+264 
-272 EIPKKEIPK
+272 
-281 KEILKKEIP
+281 
-290 KKEILKKEIL
+290 
-300 KKEILKKEIPKKE
+300 
-313 ILKKEIPKKEAEN
+313 KKEIPKKEAEN
-326 ESKNQVFIAEKNDTF
+326 ESKNQVFIAEKNDTL

-401 DIYIDLVGRTELANR
+401 DIYIDLVARTELANK

-465 VNLMDYFSKSLLLN
+465 VNLMDYFSKSLFLN

-498 GMLQSIRKNYP
+498 GMLQSVRKNYP

>member
-1 MLVRLGVVACLFW
+1 M
-14 LHFAYA
+14 HFAYA
-20 TTLKII
+20 TTFKII
-26 NIVPFGSSSVKIL
+26 NIVPFGSSSVKIS
-39 FNQEVKKFK
+39 FNQEIKKFK

-120 LVRHQMAPKP
+120 LAKHQMAPKP

-143 APKSIKKEAKEKT
+143 APKSIKKEAKETKEKT
-156 PIKHAHSKHAHS
+156 PTKHARSKHAHS
-168 PLNER
+168 QLNER

-185 KKEIL
+185 KKEI
-190 KKEILKKEILKK
+190 
-202 EIPKKEI
+202 
-209 LKKEIPKK
+209 
-217 EILKKEIPKKEI
+217 
-229 PKKEILKKEI
+229 
-239 LKKEILKKEI
+239 
-249 LKKEIPKKEILKKEI
+249 
-264 PKKEILKK
+264 
-272 EIPKKEIPK
+272 
-281 KEILKKEIP
+281 
-290 KKEILKKEIL
+290 
-300 KKEILKKEIPKKE
+300 
-313 ILKKEIPKKEAEN
+313 PKKEAEN
-326 ESKNQVFIAEKNDTF
+326 EGKNRVFIAEKNDAF

-401 DIYIDLVGRTELANR
+401 DIYIDLVGRTELANK

-429 IPKHSTSNAHGIETY
+429 IPKRSTSNAHGIETY

>member
-1 MLVRLGVVACLFW
+1 MRLGVVACLFW

-20 TTLKII
+20 TTLKIT

-56 SYLELEAILT
+56 SYLELEAVLT

-120 LVRHQMAPKP
+120 LIRHKIAPKP
-130 PKHHALKHPTPKP
+130 PKHQTLKHQVLKP
-143 APKSIKKEAKEKT
+143 APKPIKKEIKEAKEKT
-156 PIKHAHSKHAHS
+156 PNKHARSKHAHS

-173 SAKKEIPKKEIP
+173 SAKKEIP
-185 KKEIL
+185 
-190 KKEILKKEILKK
+190 
-202 EIPKKEI
+202 
-209 LKKEIPKK
+209 
-217 EILKKEIPKKEI
+217 
-229 PKKEILKKEI
+229 
-239 LKKEILKKEI
+239 
-249 LKKEIPKKEILKKEI
+249 
-264 PKKEILKK
+264 
-272 EIPKKEIPK
+272 
-281 KEILKKEIP
+281 
-290 KKEILKKEIL
+290 
-300 KKEILKKEIPKKE
+300 
-313 ILKKEIPKKEAEN
+313 KKEIPKKEAEN

-341 IKTKRKKHKKIVLD
+341 IKIKRKKHKKIVLD

-401 DIYIDLVGRTELANR
+401 DIYIDLVARTELANK

>member
-1 MLVRLGVVACLFW
+1 M
-14 LHFAYA
+14 HFAYA

-26 NIVPFGSSSVKIL
+26 NIVPFGSSSVKIS
-39 FNQEVKKFK
+39 FNQEIKKFK

-80 TIAQFSPKLARVVIS
+80 TIAQFNPKLARVVIS

-120 LVRHQMAPKP
+120 LIRHQMAPKP
-130 PKHHALKHPTPKP
+130 PKHHALKHHALKHHVLKHHALKHQTPKP
-143 APKSIKKEAKEKT
+143 APKSIKKEAKEAKEKT
-156 PIKHAHSKHAHS
+156 PTKHAHSKHTHS
-168 PLNER
+168 QLNER
-173 SAKKEIPKKEIP
+173 SA
-185 KKEIL
+185 
-190 KKEILKKEILKK
+190 
-202 EIPKKEI
+202 
-209 LKKEIPKK
+209 
-217 EILKKEIPKKEI
+217 
-229 PKKEILKKEI
+229 
-239 LKKEILKKEI
+239 
-249 LKKEIPKKEILKKEI
+249 
-264 PKKEILKK
+264 
-272 EIPKKEIPK
+272 
-281 KEILKKEIP
+281 
-290 KKEILKKEIL
+290 
-300 KKEILKKEIPKKE
+300 
-313 ILKKEIPKKEAEN
+313 KKEIPKKEAEN
-326 ESKNQVFIAEKNDTF
+326 ESKNQVFIAEKNDAS

-401 DIYIDLVGRTELANR
+401 DIYIDLVARTELANK

-429 IPKHSTSNAHGIETY
+429 IPKRSTSNAHGIETY

>member
-14 LHFAYA
+14 LHFACA

-26 NIVPFGSSSVKIL
+26 NIVPFGSSSVKIS
-39 FNQEVKKFK
+39 FNQEIKKFK

-120 LVRHQMAPKP
+120 LTRHQMAPKP
-130 PKHHALKHPTPKP
+130 PKHRTLKHPTPKP
-143 APKSIKKEAKEKT
+143 APKSIKKEAKEIKEKT
-156 PIKHAHSKHAHS
+156 PTKHAHSKHAHS
-168 PLNER
+168 QWNER
-173 SAKKEIPKKEIP
+173 SA
-185 KKEIL
+185 
-190 KKEILKKEILKK
+190 
-202 EIPKKEI
+202 
-209 LKKEIPKK
+209 
-217 EILKKEIPKKEI
+217 
-229 PKKEILKKEI
+229 
-239 LKKEILKKEI
+239 
-249 LKKEIPKKEILKKEI
+249 
-264 PKKEILKK
+264 
-272 EIPKKEIPK
+272 
-281 KEILKKEIP
+281 
-290 KKEILKKEIL
+290 
-300 KKEILKKEIPKKE
+300 
-313 ILKKEIPKKEAEN
+313 KKEIPKKEAEN
-326 ESKNQVFIAEKNDTF
+326 ESKNQVFIAEKNDAS

-401 DIYIDLVGRTELANR
+401 DIYIDLVARTELANK

-429 IPKHSTSNAHGIETY
+429 IPKRSTSNAHGIETY

>member
-20 TTLKII
+20 TTLKIT

-39 FNQEVKKFK
+39 FNQEIKKFK
-48 EVSLKNFK
+48 EVPLKNFK

-66 IPKKHYQFSKQSSI
+66 IPKKHYQFSKQSFI
-80 TIAQFSPKLARVVIS
+80 TIAQFSPKLVRVVIS
-95 HAPKM
+95 YAPKM
-100 TYEVKILK
+100 TYEIKILK

-120 LVRHQMAPKP
+120 LIRHQMVLKP
-130 PKHHALKHPTPKP
+130 PKHHALKHTTPKP
-143 APKSIKKEAKEKT
+143 APKPIKKEAKKSKDTKEKT
-156 PIKHAHSKHAHS
+156 PTKHAHSKHAHS

-173 SAKKEIPKKEIP
+173 SA
-185 KKEIL
+185 
-190 KKEILKKEILKK
+190 
-202 EIPKKEI
+202 
-209 LKKEIPKK
+209 
-217 EILKKEIPKKEI
+217 
-229 PKKEILKKEI
+229 
-239 LKKEILKKEI
+239 
-249 LKKEIPKKEILKKEI
+249 
-264 PKKEILKK
+264 
-272 EIPKKEIPK
+272 
-281 KEILKKEIP
+281 
-290 KKEILKKEIL
+290 
-300 KKEILKKEIPKKE
+300 
-313 ILKKEIPKKEAEN
+313 KKEIPKKEAEN

-401 DIYIDLVGRTELANR
+401 DIYIDLVARTELANR

-429 IPKHSTSNAHGIETY
+429 IPKRSTSNAHGIETY

-498 GMLQSIRKNYP
+498 GMLQSVRKNYP

>member
-14 LHFAYA
+14 LHYAYA
-20 TTLKII
+20 TTLKIT
-26 NIVPFGSSSVKIL
+26 NIVPFGSSSVKMV
-39 FNQEVKKFK
+39 FNQEIKKFK
-48 EVSLKNFK
+48 EVPLKNFK

-66 IPKKHYQFSKQSSI
+66 IPKKHYQFSKQSFI
-80 TIAQFSPKLARVVIS
+80 TIAQFSPKLARVVIGY
-95 HAPKM
+95 APKM

-108 DKLYVSIVEKKP
+108 DKLYISIVEKKP
-120 LVRHQMAPKP
+120 LARHQITPKP
-130 PKHHALKHPTPKP
+130 PKHHALKHQVPKPTPKP
-143 APKSIKKEAKEKT
+143 IKKEAKEKT
-156 PIKHAHSKHAHS
+156 TKHAHSKQTHS

-173 SAKKEIPKKEIP
+173 ST
-185 KKEIL
+185 
-190 KKEILKKEILKK
+190 
-202 EIPKKEI
+202 
-209 LKKEIPKK
+209 
-217 EILKKEIPKKEI
+217 
-229 PKKEILKKEI
+229 
-239 LKKEILKKEI
+239 
-249 LKKEIPKKEILKKEI
+249 
-264 PKKEILKK
+264 
-272 EIPKKEIPK
+272 
-281 KEILKKEIP
+281 
-290 KKEILKKEIL
+290 
-300 KKEILKKEIPKKE
+300 
-313 ILKKEIPKKEAEN
+313 KKEIPKKEAEN
-326 ESKNQVFIAEKNDTF
+326 ESKNQIFIAEKNDTW
-341 IKTKRKKHKKIVLD
+341 IKTKHKKHKKIVLD

-363 GAMSANLVCEKD
+363 GAMSTNLVCEKD

-401 DIYIDLVGRTELANR
+401 DIYIDLVARTELAN
-416 KSADLFI
+416 KKGADLFI

-429 IPKHSTSNAHGIETY
+429 IPKRSTSNAHGIETY

-465 VNLMDYFSKSLLLN
+465 VNLMDYFSKSLFLN

-498 GMLQSIRKNYP
+498 GMLQSVRKNYP

>member
-1 MLVRLGVVACLFW
+1 MRLGVVACLFW

-26 NIVPFGSSSVKIL
+26 NIVPFGSSSVKIS
-39 FNQEVKKFK
+39 FNQEIKKFK

-108 DKLYVSIVEKKP
+108 DKLYVSIVEKKS
-120 LVRHQMAPKP
+120 LTRHQMVPKP
-130 PKHHALKHPTPKP
+130 PKHHALKHQTPKHHTPKP
-143 APKSIKKEAKEKT
+143 APKSIKKEAKEIKEKT
-156 PIKHAHSKHAHS
+156 PTKHARSKHAHS
-168 PLNER
+168 QLNER
-173 SAKKEIPKKEIP
+173 SA
-185 KKEIL
+185 
-190 KKEILKKEILKK
+190 
-202 EIPKKEI
+202 
-209 LKKEIPKK
+209 
-217 EILKKEIPKKEI
+217 
-229 PKKEILKKEI
+229 
-239 LKKEILKKEI
+239 
-249 LKKEIPKKEILKKEI
+249 
-264 PKKEILKK
+264 
-272 EIPKKEIPK
+272 
-281 KEILKKEIP
+281 
-290 KKEILKKEIL
+290 
-300 KKEILKKEIPKKE
+300 
-313 ILKKEIPKKEAEN
+313 KKEIPKKEAEN
-326 ESKNQVFIAEKNDTF
+326 ESKNQVFIAEKNDAF

-375 IVLEVVKFLH
+375 IVLEVVKFLY

-401 DIYIDLVGRTELANR
+401 DIYIDLVARTELANK

-429 IPKHSTSNAHGIETY
+429 IPKRSTSNAHGIETY

-459 QENKDD
+459 QENKDN

-498 GMLQSIRKNYP
+498 GMLQSVRKNYP

>member
-26 NIVPFGSSSVKIL
+26 NIVPFGSSSVKIS
-39 FNQEVKKFK
+39 FNQEIKKFK

-66 IPKKHYQFSKQSSI
+66 IPKKHYQFSKQSFI

-120 LVRHQMAPKP
+120 LTRHQMAPKP
-130 PKHHALKHPTPKP
+130 PKHHALKHQAPKP
-143 APKSIKKEAKEKT
+143 TLKSIKKEAKEIKEKT
-156 PIKHAHSKHAHS
+156 PTRHAHSKHTHS

-173 SAKKEIPKKEIP
+173 SAKKEIPKKE
-185 KKEIL
+185 
-190 KKEILKKEILKK
+190 
-202 EIPKKEI
+202 
-209 LKKEIPKK
+209 
-217 EILKKEIPKKEI
+217 
-229 PKKEILKKEI
+229 
-239 LKKEILKKEI
+239 
-249 LKKEIPKKEILKKEI
+249 
-264 PKKEILKK
+264 
-272 EIPKKEIPK
+272 
-281 KEILKKEIP
+281 
-290 KKEILKKEIL
+290 
-300 KKEILKKEIPKKE
+300 
-313 ILKKEIPKKEAEN
+313 AEN
-326 ESKNQVFIAEKNDTF
+326 EGKNQVFIAEKNDAF

-401 DIYIDLVGRTELANR
+401 DIYIDLVARTELANK

-429 IPKHSTSNAHGIETY
+429 IPKRSTSNAHGIETY

-459 QENKDD
+459 QENKDN

>member
-1 MLVRLGVVACLFW
+1 M
-14 LHFAYA
+14 HFAYA
-20 TTLKII
+20 TTLKIT
-26 NIVPFGSSSVKIL
+26 NIVPFGSSSVKIV
-39 FNQEVKKFK
+39 FNQEIKKFK
-48 EVSLKNFK
+48 EVPLKNFK
-56 SYLELEAILT
+56 SYLELEAVLT
-66 IPKKHYQFSKQSSI
+66 IPKKHYQFSKQSFI
-80 TIAQFSPKLARVVIS
+80 TIAQFSPKLARVVIGY
-95 HAPKM
+95 APKM

-120 LVRHQMAPKP
+120 LIRHQMALKP
-130 PKHHALKHPTPKP
+130 PKHHALKHTTPKP
-143 APKSIKKEAKEKT
+143 APKPIKKEAKEKT
-156 PIKHAHSKHAHS
+156 PTKHARSKHAHS

-173 SAKKEIPKKEIP
+173 SA
-185 KKEIL
+185 
-190 KKEILKKEILKK
+190 
-202 EIPKKEI
+202 
-209 LKKEIPKK
+209 
-217 EILKKEIPKKEI
+217 
-229 PKKEILKKEI
+229 
-239 LKKEILKKEI
+239 
-249 LKKEIPKKEILKKEI
+249 
-264 PKKEILKK
+264 
-272 EIPKKEIPK
+272 
-281 KEILKKEIP
+281 
-290 KKEILKKEIL
+290 
-300 KKEILKKEIPKKE
+300 
-313 ILKKEIPKKEAEN
+313 KKEIPKKEAEN
-326 ESKNQVFIAEKNDTF
+326 ESKNQVFIAEKNDTS

-429 IPKHSTSNAHGIETY
+429 IPKRSTSNAHGIETY

>member
-1 MLVRLGVVACLFW
+1 MLVRLGVVTCLLW
-14 LHFAYA
+14 LHFACA

-39 FNQEVKKFK
+39 FNQEIKKFK
-48 EVSLKNFK
+48 EVPLKNFK
-56 SYLELEAILT
+56 SYLELEAVLT

-80 TIAQFSPKLARVVIS
+80 TIAQFSPKLARVVIGY
-95 HAPKM
+95 APKM
-100 TYEVKILK
+100 TYEIKILK

-120 LVRHQMAPKP
+120 LIRHQMVLKP
-130 PKHHALKHPTPKP
+130 PKHHALKHTTPKPTPKP
-143 APKSIKKEAKEKT
+143 IKKEAKKSKETKEKT

-173 SAKKEIPKKEIP
+173 SAKKEI
-185 KKEIL
+185 L
-190 KKEILKKEILKK
+190 
-202 EIPKKEI
+202 
-209 LKKEIPKK
+209 
-217 EILKKEIPKKEI
+217 
-229 PKKEILKKEI
+229 KKEILKKEI

-249 LKKEIPKKEILKKEI
+249 LKKEIL
-264 PKKEILKK
+264 
-272 EIPKKEIPK
+272 
-281 KEILKKEIP
+281 

-300 KKEILKKEIPKKE
+300 KKEILKKE
-313 ILKKEIPKKEAEN
+313 AEN
-326 ESKNQVFIAEKNDTF
+326 ESKNQVFIAEKNETL

-401 DIYIDLVGRTELANR
+401 DIYIDLVARTELANK

>member
-20 TTLKII
+20 TTLKIT
-26 NIVPFGSSSVKIL
+26 NIVPFGSSSVKMV
-39 FNQEVKKFK
+39 FNQEIKKFK
-48 EVSLKNFK
+48 EVPLKNFK

-66 IPKKHYQFSKQSSI
+66 IPKKHYQFSKQSFI
-80 TIAQFSPKLARVVIS
+80 TIAQFSPKLARVVIGY
-95 HAPKM
+95 APKM
-100 TYEVKILK
+100 TYEIKILK
-108 DKLYVSIVEKKP
+108 NKLYVSIVEKKP
-120 LVRHQMAPKP
+120 LIRHQMTPKP
-130 PKHHALKHPTPKP
+130 PKHHALKHQTPKPTPKP
-143 APKSIKKEAKEKT
+143 IKKEAKKTKEKT
-156 PIKHAHSKHAHS
+156 PTKHAHSKPTYP
-168 PLNER
+168 PLNGR
-173 SAKKEIPKKEIP
+173 SA
-185 KKEIL
+185 
-190 KKEILKKEILKK
+190 
-202 EIPKKEI
+202 
-209 LKKEIPKK
+209 
-217 EILKKEIPKKEI
+217 
-229 PKKEILKKEI
+229 
-239 LKKEILKKEI
+239 
-249 LKKEIPKKEILKKEI
+249 
-264 PKKEILKK
+264 
-272 EIPKKEIPK
+272 
-281 KEILKKEIP
+281 
-290 KKEILKKEIL
+290 
-300 KKEILKKEIPKKE
+300 
-313 ILKKEIPKKEAEN
+313 KKEIPKKEAEN
-326 ESKNQVFIAEKNDTF
+326 ESKNQIFIAEKNDTW

-401 DIYIDLVGRTELANR
+401 DIYIDLVARTELANK

-429 IPKHSTSNAHGIETY
+429 IPKRSTSNAHGIETY

-465 VNLMDYFSKSLLLN
+465 VNLMDYFSKSLFLN

-498 GMLQSIRKNYP
+498 GMLQSVRKNYP

>member
-20 TTLKII
+20 TTLKIT
-26 NIVPFGSSSVKIL
+26 NIVPFGSSSVKMV
-39 FNQEVKKFK
+39 FNQEIKKFK
-48 EVSLKNFK
+48 EVPLKNFK
-56 SYLELEAILT
+56 SYLELEAVLT
-66 IPKKHYQFSKQSSI
+66 IPKKHYQFSKQSFI
-80 TIAQFSPKLARVVIS
+80 TIAQFSPKLVRVVIS
-95 HAPKM
+95 YAPKM
-100 TYEVKILK
+100 TYEIKTLK

-130 PKHHALKHPTPKP
+130 PKHHALKHHTPKP
-143 APKSIKKEAKEKT
+143 APKSIKKETKEKT
-156 PIKHAHSKHAHS
+156 PIKHAHSKHVHS

-173 SAKKEIPKKEIP
+173 SAKKEIPKKE
-185 KKEIL
+185 L
-190 KKEILKKEILKK
+190 
-202 EIPKKEI
+202 
-209 LKKEIPKK
+209 
-217 EILKKEIPKKEI
+217 
-229 PKKEILKKEI
+229 
-239 LKKEILKKEI
+239 
-249 LKKEIPKKEILKKEI
+249 
-264 PKKEILKK
+264 
-272 EIPKKEIPK
+272 
-281 KEILKKEIP
+281 
-290 KKEILKKEIL
+290 
-300 KKEILKKEIPKKE
+300 
-313 ILKKEIPKKEAEN
+313 EN
-326 ESKNQVFIAEKNDTF
+326 ESKNQVFITEKNDAF

-401 DIYIDLVGRTELANR
+401 DIYIDLVARTELANK

-465 VNLMDYFSKSLLLN
+465 VNLMDYFSKSLFLN

-498 GMLQSIRKNYP
+498 GMLQSVRKNYP

>member
-1 MLVRLGVVACLFW
+1 M
-14 LHFAYA
+14 HFAYA

-26 NIVPFGSSSVKIL
+26 NIVPFGSSSVKIS
-39 FNQEVKKFK
+39 FNQEIKKFK

-120 LVRHQMAPKP
+120 LSRHQMAPKP
-130 PKHHALKHPTPKP
+130 PKHHALKHQAPKP
-143 APKSIKKEAKEKT
+143 APKSIKKEAKEIKEKT
-156 PIKHAHSKHAHS
+156 PTKHARSKHAHS
-168 PLNER
+168 QLNER
-173 SAKKEIPKKEIP
+173 SA
-185 KKEIL
+185 
-190 KKEILKKEILKK
+190 
-202 EIPKKEI
+202 
-209 LKKEIPKK
+209 
-217 EILKKEIPKKEI
+217 
-229 PKKEILKKEI
+229 
-239 LKKEILKKEI
+239 
-249 LKKEIPKKEILKKEI
+249 
-264 PKKEILKK
+264 
-272 EIPKKEIPK
+272 
-281 KEILKKEIP
+281 
-290 KKEILKKEIL
+290 
-300 KKEILKKEIPKKE
+300 
-313 ILKKEIPKKEAEN
+313 KKEIPKKEAEN
-326 ESKNQVFIAEKNDTF
+326 ESKNQVFIAEKNDAF

-401 DIYIDLVGRTELANR
+401 DIYIDLVARTELANK

-429 IPKHSTSNAHGIETY
+429 IPKRSTSNAHGIETY

-459 QENKDD
+459 QENKDN

>member
-1 MLVRLGVVACLFW
+1 M
-14 LHFAYA
+14 HFAYA

-26 NIVPFGSSSVKIL
+26 NIVPFGSSSVKIS

-100 TYEVKILK
+100 TYEIKILK

-120 LVRHQMAPKP
+120 LVRHQMAPNP

-143 APKSIKKEAKEKT
+143 TPKSIKKEAKEKT
-156 PIKHAHSKHAHS
+156 LIKHAHSKHAHS

-173 SAKKEIPKKEIP
+173 NA

-190 KKEILKKEILKK
+190 KKEILKKE
-202 EIPKKEI
+202 
-209 LKKEIPKK
+209 
-217 EILKKEIPKKEI
+217 
-229 PKKEILKKEI
+229 
-239 LKKEILKKEI
+239 
-249 LKKEIPKKEILKKEI
+249 
-264 PKKEILKK
+264 
-272 EIPKKEIPK
+272 
-281 KEILKKEIP
+281 
-290 KKEILKKEIL
+290 
-300 KKEILKKEIPKKE
+300 
-313 ILKKEIPKKEAEN
+313 AEN
-326 ESKNQVFIAEKNDTF
+326 EGKNQVFIAEKNDTS
-341 IKTKRKKHKKIVLD
+341 IKTKHKKHKKIVLD

-429 IPKHSTSNAHGIETY
+429 IPKRSTSNAHGIETY

-551 PYQKILAKGIAD
+551 PYQKILTKGIAD

>member
-14 LHFAYA
+14 LHFACA
-20 TTLKII
+20 TTLKIT
-26 NIVPFGSSSVKIL
+26 NIVPFGSSSVKVV
-39 FNQEVKKFK
+39 FNQEIKKFK

-56 SYLELEAILT
+56 SYLELEAVLT
-66 IPKKHYQFSKQSSI
+66 IPKKHYQFSKQSFI
-80 TIAQFSPKLARVVIS
+80 TIAQFSPKLARVVIGY
-95 HAPKM
+95 APKM
-100 TYEVKILK
+100 TYEVKTLK

-120 LVRHQMAPKP
+120 LIRHQMVLKP
-130 PKHHALKHPTPKP
+130 PKHHALKHTTPKPTPKP
-143 APKSIKKEAKEKT
+143 IKKEAKKSKETKEKT
-156 PIKHAHSKHAHS
+156 PTKHAHSKHAHS

-173 SAKKEIPKKEIP
+173 ST
-185 KKEIL
+185 
-190 KKEILKKEILKK
+190 KKEILKK
-202 EIPKKEI
+202 EIP
-209 LKKEIPKK
+209 
-217 EILKKEIPKKEI
+217 
-229 PKKEILKKEI
+229 
-239 LKKEILKKEI
+239 
-249 LKKEIPKKEILKKEI
+249 
-264 PKKEILKK
+264 
-272 EIPKKEIPK
+272 
-281 KEILKKEIP
+281 
-290 KKEILKKEIL
+290 
-300 KKEILKKEIPKKE
+300 
-313 ILKKEIPKKEAEN
+313 KKEIPKKEAEN

-341 IKTKRKKHKKIVLD
+341 IKTKHKKHKKIVLD

-401 DIYIDLVGRTELANR
+401 DIYIDLVARTELANK

-498 GMLQSIRKNYP
+498 GMLQSVRKNYP

>member
-26 NIVPFGSSSVKIL
+26 NIVPFGSSSVKIV

-100 TYEVKILK
+100 TYEIKIFK
-108 DKLYVSIVEKKP
+108 DKLYISIVEKKP
-120 LVRHQMAPKP
+120 LVRHQMAPNP
-130 PKHHALKHPTPKP
+130 PKHQTPKPTPKP
-143 APKSIKKEAKEKT
+143 IKKETKEAKEKT
-156 PIKHAHSKHAHS
+156 PIKHVHSKHAHS

-173 SAKKEIPKKEIP
+173 SAKKEI
-185 KKEIL
+185 L
-190 KKEILKKEILKK
+190 
-202 EIPKKEI
+202 
-209 LKKEIPKK
+209 
-217 EILKKEIPKKEI
+217 
-229 PKKEILKKEI
+229 
-239 LKKEILKKEI
+239 
-249 LKKEIPKKEILKKEI
+249 
-264 PKKEILKK
+264 
-272 EIPKKEIPK
+272 
-281 KEILKKEIP
+281 
-290 KKEILKKEIL
+290 
-300 KKEILKKEIPKKE
+300 
-313 ILKKEIPKKEAEN
+313 KKEAEN
-326 ESKNQVFIAEKNDTF
+326 EGKNQVFIAEKNDTF

-429 IPKHSTSNAHGIETY
+429 IPKRSTSNAHGIETY

-465 VNLMDYFSKSLLLN
+465 VNLMDYFSKSLFLN
-479 SLNTQRLIV
+479 SLNTQRLII